1 MLLLFK
7 LTHPQLLLKILETSN
22 ITVDVKT
29 ISTNW
34 STDPGE
40 EAPTPRAIQERIHKI
55 RAMTKGKGTG
65 SFKVTGTVGNQSSPS
80 KVTKPRASPKKMMK
94 KNNNTKETTT
104 AEKRKR
110 GGGKKG
116 AGNKNELS
124 LLCTTGE
131 TLESC
136 KQRLTLLFI
145 SPHSSSDADDN
156 NNTSDASSTLDAFK
170 TKGNGSDA
178 DDDDMLEEASSPGKK
193 NVKAEAMDGGMMESR
208 DEGE

>member
-1 MLLLFK
+1 MPIKWSADKDQKVSLPPHLKSFSYSNLR
-7 LTHPQLLLKILETSN
+7 HPQLLLKILETSN

-80 KVTKPRASPKKMMK
+80 KVTKPRASPKKMK
-94 KNNNTKETTT
+94 KNNATKETTT

-110 GGGKKG
+110 GKAGKRG
-116 AGNKNELS
+116 VGSKNELS
-124 LLCTTGE
+124 LLCTTGD
-131 TLESC
+131 TMESC
-136 KQRLTLLFI
+136 
-145 SPHSSSDADDN
+145 N
-156 NNTSDASSTLDAFK
+156 NN
-170 TKGNGSDA
+170 G
-178 DDDDMLEEASSPGKK
+178 
-193 NVKAEAMDGGMMESR
+193 
-208 DEGE
+208 

>member
-1 MLLLFK
+1 MPIKWSADKDQKVSLPSHLKKLLVFK

-80 KVTKPRASPKKMMK
+80 KVTKSRASPKKNMK
-94 KNNNTKETTT
+94 KNNAAKETTT

-110 GGGKKG
+110 GGRGKKG

-124 LLCTTGE
+124 LLCTTGD
-131 TLESC
+131 TWNLA
-136 KQRLTLLFI
+136 TTTADIII
-145 SPHSSSDADDN
+145 SP
-156 NNTSDASSTLDAFK
+156 LLQF
-170 TKGNGSDA
+170 
-178 DDDDMLEEASSPGKK
+178 
-193 NVKAEAMDGGMMESR
+193 
-208 DEGE
+208 